1 MKKILYL
8 IDDINYKSGAQK
20 VTLFQMQQLQ
30 REYDIY
36 MLSLTRPKASIDFL
50 DESHVLGDDVWPKTE
65 LYAESFQNVMR
76 SERYSLKEKIQRIC
90 YAFALRIGKGE
101 RYFNYLIEESLR
113 PLMEKFDDIVVVS
126 EASKLRSLVAELKS
140 PKKIQWIHTD
150 YARWC
155 EFSEWT
161 KAVTRYD
168 KKLYFKFDVIVVLS
182 EYCKQGLIERLPE
195 VLDKVAVVPNM
206 IDGDKI
212 LAQAAL
218 SCPIKVDSDCLN
230 LVTVAR
236 LDKEKRITKLLHLA
250 KELKGKINFKWYVI
264 GDGPDRSMLERL
276 RNEYKLEDCVIFLG
290 HLDNPYPIMK
300 ECAALVL
307 LSKYEGTPVT
317 IDEAMVLG
325 IGIIAPKIGGIPEQI
340 KDYDNGYLITDDQ
353 YLKVILMMK
362 LEKHCLFD
370 YSKKNNE
377 IQELLSGIL

>member
-182 EYCKQGLIERLPE
+182 EYCKQGMIERLSE

-206 IDGDKI
+206 IDGDNI

-218 SCPIKVDSDCLN
+218 ACPIKVDSDCLN

>member
-182 EYCKQGLIERLPE
+182 EYCKQGMIERLSE

-206 IDGDKI
+206 IDGDNI

-218 SCPIKVDSDCLN
+218 ACPIKVDSDCLN

-362 LEKHCLFD
+362 SEKHCFFD

-377 IQELLSGIL
+377 IQESLSGIL

>member
-30 REYDIY
+30 KKYDIY
-36 MLSLTRPKASIDFL
+36 MLSLSKPKAPIEFL
-50 DESHVLGDDVWPKTE
+50 DSGHILGNDIWEKTE
-65 LYAESFQNVMR
+65 LYAESFKNVMR
-76 SERYSLKEKIQRIC
+76 NNQYSLKEKVLRIC
-90 YAFALRIGKGE
+90 YAFSLRMGKGE
-101 RYFNYLIEESLR
+101 KYISYLIEQALR
-113 PLMEKFDDIVVVS
+113 PQMEAFDDIIIVS
-126 EASKLRSLVAELKS
+126 EASKLRALVAELKS

-168 KKLYFKFDVIVVLS
+168 KKLYSKFDVIVVLS

-325 IGIIAPKIGGIPEQI
+325 IGIIAPKIGGIPEQV
-340 KDYDNGYLITDDQ
+340 KGYHDYYLIEKEQ
-353 YLKVILMMK
+353 YLEAIVNLNPQSRISYNYKAGNAKIQKELSEIL
-362 LEKHCLFD
+362 
-370 YSKKNNE
+370 
-377 IQELLSGIL
+377 

>member
-1 MKKILYL
+1 
-8 IDDINYKSGAQK
+8 
-20 VTLFQMQQLQ
+20 
-30 REYDIY
+30 
-36 MLSLTRPKASIDFL
+36 
-50 DESHVLGDDVWPKTE
+50 
-65 LYAESFQNVMR
+65 
-76 SERYSLKEKIQRIC
+76 
-90 YAFALRIGKGE
+90 
-101 RYFNYLIEESLR
+101 
-113 PLMEKFDDIVVVS
+113 
-126 EASKLRSLVAELKS
+126 ASKLRALVAELKS

-168 KKLYFKFDVIVVLS
+168 KKLYSKFDVIVVLS

-276 RNEYKLEDCVIFLG
+276 R
-290 HLDNPYPIMK
+290 
-300 ECAALVL
+300 
-307 LSKYEGTPVT
+307 
-317 IDEAMVLG
+317 
-325 IGIIAPKIGGIPEQI
+325 
-340 KDYDNGYLITDDQ
+340 
-353 YLKVILMMK
+353 
-362 LEKHCLFD
+362 
-370 YSKKNNE
+370 
-377 IQELLSGIL
+377 

>member
-182 EYCKQGLIERLPE
+182 EYCKQGMIERLSE

-206 IDGDKI
+206 IDGDNI

-218 SCPIKVDSDCLN
+218 ACPIKVDSDCLN
-230 LVTVAR
+230 LVTIAR

-325 IGIIAPKIGGIPEQI
+325 IGIIAPKIGGIPEQV

>member
-1 MKKILYL
+1 M
-8 IDDINYKSGAQK
+8 
-20 VTLFQMQQLQ
+20 
-30 REYDIY
+30 
-36 MLSLTRPKASIDFL
+36 
-50 DESHVLGDDVWPKTE
+50 
-65 LYAESFQNVMR
+65 
-76 SERYSLKEKIQRIC
+76 
-90 YAFALRIGKGE
+90 
-101 RYFNYLIEESLR
+101 
-113 PLMEKFDDIVVVS
+113 
-126 EASKLRSLVAELKS
+126 
-140 PKKIQWIHTD
+140 
-150 YARWC
+150 
-155 EFSEWT
+155 
-161 KAVTRYD
+161 
-168 KKLYFKFDVIVVLS
+168 
-182 EYCKQGLIERLPE
+182 
-195 VLDKVAVVPNM
+195 
-206 IDGDKI
+206 
-212 LAQAAL
+212 
-218 SCPIKVDSDCLN
+218 
-230 LVTVAR
+230 
-236 LDKEKRITKLLHLA
+236 LHLA